1 MARDSGYLPTFF
13 TLIFARTEWK
23 LERHCKIKIIFLSWW
38 VDGLGWVWVD
48 ELVSSWVDEYLSLRA
63 FELLSWWV
71 MSLGGDE
78 LGGWRVDE
86 LVWVVELMSWWACG
100 FMGWAEFRSISQNY
114 TSHLISLMPG
124 CRRHENRNPDWPLAN
139 RGSYR
144 FALQCKIILLREFPL
159 LRRWGFPQQ
168 PQLRP
173 FLLLRVFQQLRFR
186 QQP

>member
-1 MARDSGYLPTFF
+1 M
-13 TLIFARTEWK
+13 
-23 LERHCKIKIIFLSWW
+23 SWW
-38 VDGLGWVWVD
+38 VGVGLSRWVG
-48 ELVSSWVDEYLSLRA
+48 
-63 FELLSWWV
+63 ELLSWWV
-71 MSLGGDE
+71 FEFTSFWVVELMSYELGGGDE

-114 TSHLISLMPG
+114 TFHLISLMPG